1 MNDMKKPPRY
11 LCKPLHGYATEI
23 NSKVLINNELINV
36 EILNTPQNKQTNK
49 PSTFISNLKQLITKN
64 KT

>member
-23 NSKVLINNELINV
+23 NSKVLINNESINV
-36 EILNTPQNKQTNK
+36 EILNTPQNKQTNYLYIK
-49 PSTFISNLKQLITKN
+49 FKATHHKK
-64 KT
+64 